1 MRVFIVQDGDHFV
14 KGVYSTFEKAKNS
27 IRKNELKHFNKV
39 YAPSYTEEEVNEILA
54 EFEETGCIDEVV
66 YIEEC
71 EIDEMR

>member
-1 MRVFIVQDGDHFV
+1 MKVFIVQNGERFV

-27 IRKNELKHFNKV
+27 IRENELVHFNFV

-54 EFEETGCIDEVV
+54 EFEETGCIDEVA

-71 EIDEMR
+71 EIDGVR

>member
-1 MRVFIVQDGDHFV
+1 MRVFVVQDGVHFV
-14 KGVYSTFEKAKNS
+14 KGVYSTFEKAKDS
-27 IRKNELKHFNKV
+27 IRENELIHFNFV
-39 YAPSYTEEEVNEILA
+39 YAPSYSDEEVNEILA